1 MNHYFA
7 TCPKGMEYLLRDE
20 LVALG
25 ALDVREALAGAH
37 FSGTLETAYRASL
50 WSRLASRILLPLAEF
65 DAADDEALYR
75 GVQSI
80 DWSAHLA
87 AHGTFAV
94 DAGTA
99 LSKLNHSQFIGLRS
113 KDAVVDQ
120 FRQRDGSRPDIDT
133 DEPDIRI

>member
-1 MNHYFA
+1 
-7 TCPKGMEYLLRDE
+7 MEYLRRDE

-25 ALDVREALAGAH
+25 ASDVREALAGAH
-37 FSGTLETAYRASL
+37 FSGTLETAYRACL
-50 WSRLASRILLPLAEF
+50 CSRLASRILLPLAEF

-75 GVQSI
+75 GVQTI

-99 LSKLNHSQFIGLRS
+99 LSKLTHSQFVRS
-113 KDAVVDQ
+113 EERRVGKECVSTCRA
-120 FRQRDGSRPDIDT
+120 RWAPD
-133 DEPDIRI
+133 P